1 MGHETRRQDESC
13 LPQPLTRRNAAGQ
26 VYQRLAVVDR
36 QIKEA
41 LGLDDEELRSHL
53 EVRDEKSPAFL
64 KEESLVYLIRHHHGA
79 ENRNF
84 VNDLAECLLKR
95 CATWIDGKLRGLRT
109 DLMEDGNS
117 GVVAELFERILNLAS
132 DRGDFLQVRFW
143 MGIERITVNV
153 FRKQV
158 TQFDTESSGDYDQI
172 TIDDLTQR
180 GAVVVPT
187 ASAGRPVESEA
198 VDNVLIEAALHQLE
212 SQSGPHTCSAT
223 TKTGQSKTRIQPYR
237 RLADTSEKRHERS
250 ETGCLKLMRFWRHG
264 EENRDEQTNG
274 PGNAGG
280 HTRRLRDVR
289 CRPE

>member
-212 SQSGPHTCSAT
+212 EPIRSAYLLRHHKDWPIEDKDPAVQT
-223 TKTGQSKTRIQPYR
+223 ISRHFGKTPRTIRNWLSK
-237 RLADTSEKRHERS
+237 ADEILEA
-250 ETGCLKLMRFWRHG
+250 WRG
-264 EENRDEQTNG
+264 EQR
-274 PGNAGG
+274 
-280 HTRRLRDVR
+280 
-289 CRPE
+289 